1 MAVLDRPQGYSL
13 WMSSLLPSDNAS
25 WELMAVS
32 DDYKELERAM
42 QSLKFIAVRRR
53 LAVMEGQNSPPWRPK
68 L

>member
-13 WMSSLLPSDNAS
+13 WMSTLLPSDNAS

-32 DDYKELERAM
+32 NDHKELERAM
-42 QSLKFIAVRRR
+42 QSLKHIAVRRR
-53 LAVMEGQNSPPWRPK
+53 MAVVEGREPPRWQPK